1 MFFTCR
7 MIEFA
12 LFDKFPVS
20 KGNLRY
26 FIKYRNTT
34 FLLCAGFDPQSFN
47 KGGTDRSDID
57 DYSNSMAD
65 PMMS

>member
-1 MFFTCR
+1 M
-7 MIEFA
+7 FA

-26 FIKYRNTT
+26 FIKNRNTT
-34 FLLCAGFDPQSFN
+34 FYHVQALIHSLCLIR
-47 KGGTDRSDID
+47 GGEDGSNIV